1 MKKDLE
7 ILKKTFGFDKYLS
20 HQEEIIT
27 DILSGKDFLEVIS
40 NRK

>member
-20 HQEEIIT
+20 HQT
-27 DILSGKDFLEVIS
+27 VI
-40 NRK
+40 N